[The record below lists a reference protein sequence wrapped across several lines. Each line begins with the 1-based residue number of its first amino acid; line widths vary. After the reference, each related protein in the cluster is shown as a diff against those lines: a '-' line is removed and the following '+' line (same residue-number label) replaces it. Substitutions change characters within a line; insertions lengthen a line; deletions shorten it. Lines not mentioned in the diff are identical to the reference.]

1 MDGDNMGFIYK
12 ISNKINDKIYIG
24 QTKRSVTERFYKHLY
39 DCDREGYDKYLLYKA
54 MRKYGKD
61 NFYIEVIEEVEDSQL
76 DIREK
81 YWISILKTF
90 GENGYNMTIGGKANR
105 TFSYSDEEIIELYH
119 KYKSSRKVAKYLNCD
134 HSTIDKILN
143 YHKVSRYSF
152 GLQRG
157 NGKIKIKKNNFEK
170 EFDCINY
177 CAKWF
182 IDNQISRSS
191 QIDCVRK
198 GISKALKNSKPY
210 FQYEI
215 YNID

>member
-1 MDGDNMGFIYK
+1 M
-12 ISNKINDKIYIG
+12 
-24 QTKRSVTERFYKHLY
+24 
-39 DCDREGYDKYLLYKA
+39 
-54 MRKYGKD
+54 
-61 NFYIEVIEEVEDSQL
+61 
-76 DIREK
+76 
-81 YWISILKTF
+81 
-90 GENGYNMTIGGKANR
+90 
-105 TFSYSDEEIIELYH
+105 
-119 KYKSSRKVAKYLNCD
+119 
-134 HSTIDKILN
+134 N